1 LYKETYM
8 SIQDQILHAIDA
20 AAERVIEV
28 SRQIHDHPELRFQ
41 EHFAATTLTDA
52 LEAFGIAAQ
61 KPTGGLETAFR
72 AEFGREAKP
81 KVAILAE
88 YDALPNGHACG
99 HNLIAGAALGAAVG
113 LAAVRDQLPGQV
125 VLLGTPGEEGGGG
138 KVILIENGAFADID
152 AAMMFHPYDRTILT
166 NPALAHQWVTF
177 TFHGKNSHA
186 AAAPWDGYSAL
197 SGVIQTFNLID
208 NARLHFRDGTRIH
221 GIITDGGKAVNII
234 PQTAQAMFSVRA
246 LKADYLPLVAERVIT
261 CAEAAALATGTQVE
275 TSVQRGYKD
284 MRDNLTM
291 ARRFGEYLRNLG
303 VDFQDK
309 DPTAG
314 SGSTDMGD
322 VSYAVPS
329 IHPYMAIC
337 DIGESMCHQD
347 TFVEC
352 ANRPRGY
359 QTMLHAAKAMALTAY
374 DLLTQPD
381 FLAAVKAEWEQSRP

>member
-1 LYKETYM
+1 M
-8 SIQDQILHAIDA
+8 SIQEQILRAIDA
-20 AAERVIEV
+20 AADRLIEA
-28 SRQIHDHPELRFQ
+28 SREIHGHPELRFQ
-41 EHFAATTLTDA
+41 EQFAVKTLTSA
-52 LEAFGIAAQ
+52 MEAFGVPTQ
-61 KPTGGLETAFR
+61 QPTGGLETAFR
-72 AEFGREAKP
+72 AEFGREPKP
-81 KVAILAE
+81 KIAILAE

-138 KVILIENGAFADID
+138 KVMLIENGAFANID

-166 NPALAHQWVTF
+166 NPALAHQWITF

-197 SGVIQTFNLID
+197 SGVIQTFNLVD
-208 NARLHFRDGTRIH
+208 NARLHFRDGTRVH

-246 LKADYLPLVAERVIT
+246 LKADYLPAVSERVVK
-261 CAEAAALATGTQVE
+261 CAEAAALATGTRLE
-275 TSVQRGYKD
+275 TRVQRGYKD
-284 MRDNLTM
+284 MRDNMTM
-291 ARRFGEYLRNLG
+291 ARRFGEHLRAMG
-303 VDFQDK
+303 VEFQER

-352 ANRPRGY
+352 ANQPRGY
-359 QTMLHAAKAMALTAY
+359 QTMLDAAKAMALTAS

-381 FLAAVKAEWEQSRP
+381 LLEAVKAEWARHQS

>member
-1 LYKETYM
+1 MRIGLRHGRYKSISILIARLLMPEEERRYM

-41 EHFAATTLTDA
+41 EHFAANTLTGA
-52 LEAFGIAAQ
+52 LEAFEIAAQ

-72 AEFGREAKP
+72 AEFGHEARP

-99 HNLIAGAALGAAVG
+99 HNLIAGAALGAVVG
-113 LAAVRDQLPGQV
+113 LAAVRDQLLGQV

-138 KVILIENGAFADID
+138 KVMLIENGAFADID

-166 NPALAHQWVTF
+166 NPALAHQWITF

-246 LKADYLPLVAERVIT
+246 LNADYLPVVSERVVK
-261 CAEAAALATGTQVE
+261 CAEAAALATGTRVE
-275 TSVQRGYKD
+275 IKVQRGYKD
-284 MRDNLTM
+284 MRDNMTM
-291 ARRFGEYLRNLG
+291 ARRFGEYLRPLG
-303 VDFQDK
+303 VEFQEK

-314 SGSTDMGD
+314 AASTDMGD

-329 IHPYMAIC
+329 IPIWPSAT
-337 DIGESMCHQD
+337 S
-347 TFVEC
+347 
-352 ANRPRGY
+352 A
-359 QTMLHAAKAMALTAY
+359 
-374 DLLTQPD
+374 
-381 FLAAVKAEWEQSRP
+381 SRCVIRTPL